1 MRFGIPLITC
11 ALFATV
17 FASVA
22 MADDQATITIHADK
36 VLHTLSRHLT
46 GACIEDVNHEIYGG
60 LYSQMIFGESFQ
72 EPPPAAQ
79 VKGFKTY
86 GGSWSVRDGILNIDA
101 GDGPKLVSDRP
112 AFEDGAAGVQILF
125 RKREGQNAGLIAR
138 VQRPRIGADSFI
150 GYEISLDPARQVV
163 RLARHRNNYQLI
175 EDAKCDVPIGK
186 WISLEIRLHGPA
198 IEVLVDGKSVLGHRE
213 DTNALPGGMVGLRG
227 WHQHAEFRDFWI
239 NQGGAKEPLKFE
251 ETQTP
256 TNVSSMWR
264 PIIRGSAQGDFSI
277 ITERPYIGTQSQQIN
292 FTSGAGEV
300 GISNQGL
307 NHWGV
312 NFIQSKPYEGYAS
325 VRADKPVTLF
335 VSMESHDGT
344 QRLAEQ
350 SLNVP
355 AGDWRRVNFTLTPS
369 GSDSNGQFVLSLKQP
384 GSIVIGHA
392 FLQPGEWGRFK
403 GLRVRRDVAEAMIHQ
418 GITVLRYG
426 GSMVNSPAY
435 RWKKMI
441 GPRDRRPPYA
451 GTWYPYSSNGWGI
464 IDFMSFC
471 EAAGFEYVPAF
482 NMDETPGDMA
492 DFIDYVKSPADSEW
506 GRKRAA
512 DGHPQPFAIHLMELG
527 NEERVDGKYAQKF
540 EGLANAIWAK
550 DPDMILVVG
559 DFAYG
564 RPIKDPFNFTG
575 SASRITTLAGQ
586 QRILRFAKAHNG
598 QVWFDIHVDTDRPVA
613 VNNSLVGMLSFAD
626 AIDKLAEGAKHKVVV
641 FELNANHHDQRRA
654 LANAMAVTDI
664 ERDGRMPIV
673 TSANGLQPDGQ
684 NDNGW
689 DQGLLFLNPSQV
701 WLQPPGYV
709 TQMLSSHYEPRVV
722 ECDVSESGRGLD
734 ALASLSADGKTLVL
748 QVTNPEDQ
756 PITTTINLSGFVPSG
771 RKMKITELAGAPGSV
786 NTAQNPNAIGP
797 REGESVLSAVGQH
810 VDYSFKPHSFT
821 IIEFR

>member
-1 MRFGIPLITC
+1 MRFGISLIVCTLL
-11 ALFATV
+11 AAGFLSR
-17 FASVA
+17 AS
-22 MADDQATITIHADK
+22 ADDQATITIHPNK

-79 VKGFKTY
+79 IKGFKSY
-86 GGSWSVRDGILNIDA
+86 GGSWSVRDGILSIDA
-101 GDGPKLVSDRP
+101 GDGPKMVSELP
-112 AFEDGAAGVQILF
+112 AFEDGSVGVQVLF
-125 RKREGQNAGLIAR
+125 RNRDGQNAGLIAR

-150 GYEISLDPARQVV
+150 GYEISLDPARQVA
-163 RLARHRNNYQLI
+163 RLARHRNNFQLI

-186 WISLEIRLHGPA
+186 WISLEVRLHGPA
-198 IEVLVDGKSVLGHRE
+198 IKVLVDGKSVLDHHE
-213 DTNALPGGMVGLRG
+213 DTNALPGGTVGLRG
-227 WHQHAEFRDFWI
+227 WHQHAEFRNFWV
-239 NQGGAKEPLKFE
+239 NQSGVAEPVKFE
-251 ETQTP
+251 ETEAP

-264 PIIRGSAQGDFSI
+264 PVVRGSAHGDFSI
-277 ITERPYIGTQSQQIN
+277 VTERPYIGTQSQQIN
-292 FTSGAGEV
+292 FKSGDGEI

-307 NHWGV
+307 NHWGM
-312 NFIQSKPYEGYAS
+312 NFVQGKPYEGYAL
-325 VRADKPVTLF
+325 VRAEKPLVVWASL
-335 VSMESHDGT
+335 ESHDGS
-344 QRLAEQ
+344 RLLTEEAM
-350 SLNVP
+350 NIA
-355 AGDWRRVNFTLTPS
+355 AGDWQRVNFSLTPS
-369 GSDSNGQFVLSLKQP
+369 ASDSSGQFVLSLKQP
-384 GSIVIGHA
+384 GSIVVGHA

-403 GLRVRRDVAEAMIHQ
+403 NLPVRRDVAEGMIHQ

-441 GPRDRRPPYA
+441 GPRDHRPPYA

-482 NMDETPGDMA
+482 NIDETPQEMA
-492 DFIDYVKSPADSEW
+492 DFIDYVKAPSDSEW
-506 GRKRAA
+506 GKKRAA
-512 DGHPQPFAIHLMELG
+512 DGHPQPFTIHLMELG

-540 EGLANAIWAK
+540 EGLAGAIWAK

-564 RPIKDPFNFTG
+564 RPIDDPFNFTG
-575 SASRITTLAGQ
+575 AASRITTLAGQ
-586 QRILRFAKAHNG
+586 QRILRFARAHNG
-598 QVWFDIHVDTDRPVA
+598 QVWFDIHVDTDRPVS
-613 VNNSLVGMLSFAD
+613 VNHSLVGMLSFAD
-626 AIDKLAEGAKHKVVV
+626 AIDKLADGAKHKVVV

-654 LANAMAVTDI
+654 LANAMAITDI

-722 ECDVSESGRGLD
+722 RCDVSDAGKSLD
-734 ALASLSADGKTLVL
+734 VLATLSADGKTLVL
-748 QVTNPEDQ
+748 QVTNPGEQ
-756 PITTTINLSGFVPSG
+756 QISTTISVSGFVLTA
-771 RKMKITELAGAPGSV
+771 RQMKVTELAGAATAI
-786 NTAQNPNAIGP
+786 NMAQNTKAITP
-797 REGESVLSAVGQH
+797 RETEAPYGAGDEPAK
-810 VDYSFKPHSFT
+810 YSFQPHSFT

>member
-1 MRFGIPLITC
+1 MRLGISFIACVLLAAPSPI
-11 ALFATV
+11 
-17 FASVA
+17 ASA
-22 MADDQATITIHADK
+22 ADEQATITIHADK
-36 VLHTLSRHLT
+36 VMHTLSRHLT

-72 EPPPAAQ
+72 EPPTAPL
-79 VKGFKTY
+79 VKGFKSF
-86 GGSWSVRDGILNIDA
+86 GGSWSVRDGILSIDA

-112 AFEDGAAGVQILF
+112 AIADGAAGVEIMF
-125 RKREGQNAGLIAR
+125 RNRDGQNAGLIAR
-138 VQRPRIGADSFI
+138 VQRPRVGADSFI
-150 GYEISLDPARQVV
+150 GYEISLDPARQIA

-186 WISLEIRLHGPA
+186 WISLEVRLHGPT
-198 IEVLVDGKSVLGHRE
+198 IQVLVDGKSVLDHRE
-213 DTNALPGGMVGLRG
+213 DTNALPGGMVGLRA
-227 WHQHAEFRDFWI
+227 WHKHAEFRNFWV
-239 NQGGAKEPLKFE
+239 NPGGAKEPLKFE
-251 ETQTP
+251 ETEAP
-256 TNVSSMWR
+256 TNVSGMWR
-264 PIIRGSAQGDFSI
+264 PVIRGSAHGDFSI
-277 ITERPYIGTQSQQIN
+277 VTEHPFIGTQSQQIT
-292 FTSGAGEV
+292 FASGEGEI

-307 NHWGV
+307 NHWGMNLV
-312 NFIQSKPYEGYAS
+312 QGKPYEGYAW

-335 VSMESHDGT
+335 ASLETHDGSR
-344 QRLAEQ
+344 RLAEQ
-350 SLNVP
+350 SLNVS
-355 AGDWRRVNFTLTPS
+355 AGDWQRVNFTLTPS

-384 GSIVIGHA
+384 GSIVVGHA

-403 GLRVRRDVAEAMIHQ
+403 GLPVRKDVAEGMINQ

-426 GSMVNSPAY
+426 GSMVNAPAY

-482 NMDETPGDMA
+482 NIDESPQDMA
-492 DFIDYVKSPADSEW
+492 DFIDYVKAPATSEW

-512 DGHPQPFAIHLMELG
+512 DGHPHPFSIHLMELG

-540 EGLANAIWAK
+540 EGLAGAIWAK

-575 SASRITTLAGQ
+575 AASRITTLAGQ

-598 QVWFDIHVDTDRPVA
+598 QVWFDIHVDTERPVA

-641 FELNANHHDQRRA
+641 FELNANNHSQARA
-654 LANAMAVTDI
+654 LANAMAITDI

-673 TSANGLQPDGQ
+673 TSANGLQCDGQ

-722 ECDVSESGRGLD
+722 QCEGSDAGKGLD
-734 ALASLSADGKTLVL
+734 ALATVSPDGKTLVL
-748 QVTNPEDQ
+748 QVTNPGDQ
-756 PITTTINLSGFVPSG
+756 PISATIKLSGFESTG
-771 RKMKITELAGAPGSV
+771 RQMKVAELVGPAAAV
-786 NTAQNPNAIGP
+786 NTAQNPQNIVP
-797 REGESVLSAVGQH
+797 HESEET
-810 VDYSFKPHSFT
+810 YSVQAASHSFQPHSFT
-821 IIEFR
+821 IIEIR